1 MCFIKTSSLKDP
13 LNMALHLRMF
23 SIKFLSWVCDEFK
36 WMPTGQL
43 LWTFCYCEPLIII
56 REISNQ
62 CVETSQT
69 NKTIKHF
76 LYFLS
81 FIFLLPNKS
90 SIDMLIL
97 FSSFSVILTKINA
110 AEFDTPL
117 LLDKLEGSNLHR
129 LGQSCQ
135 NHLKEITWEN
145 R

>member
-1 MCFIKTSSLKDP
+1 MS
-13 LNMALHLRMF
+13 
-23 SIKFLSWVCDEFK
+23 
-36 WMPTGQL
+36 TGQL
-43 LWTFCYCEPLIII
+43 LWTFCYCEPLIITG
-56 REISNQ
+56 EISNQ

-69 NKTIKHF
+69 NKTIEHF
-76 LYFLS
+76 WYFLS
-81 FIFLLPNKS
+81 FFFLLPIKS

-97 FSSFSVILTKINA
+97 LSSFGVILRKINS

>member
-1 MCFIKTSSLKDP
+1 MIDSNGWPQGS
-13 LNMALHLRMF
+13 
-23 SIKFLSWVCDEFK
+23 
-36 WMPTGQL
+36 
-43 LWTFCYCEPLIII
+43 FCYCEPLIIT

-69 NKTIKHF
+69 NKTIEHF
-76 LYFLS
+76 WYFLS
-81 FIFLLPNKS
+81 FFFFFLLPIKS

-97 FSSFSVILTKINA
+97 LSNFGVILRKINA

-135 NHLKEITWEN
+135 NHLREITWEN

>member
-1 MCFIKTSSLKDP
+1 
-13 LNMALHLRMF
+13 MF

-36 WMPTGQL
+36 WMSTGQL
-43 LWTFCYCEPLIII
+43 MWTFCYCEPLIIT
-56 REISNQ
+56 RENFKSV
-62 CVETSQT
+62 CRDFQT
-69 NKTIKHF
+69 NKTIENF

-81 FIFLLPNKS
+81 FIFLLPIKS

-97 FSSFSVILTKINA
+97 LSSFGVILTKINA